1 MSLVAILGWFVQPVT
16 PWWSIAALAAIA
28 SAIFGYRYW
37 SAIGAAFLGGFIL
50 WYFVASQ
57 FDAANESIL
66 SGRIGTMLGGLS
78 ASMVLVATGI
88 IGGIT
93 AGLGGWLGY
102 AAKSLFIGD
111 KA

>member
-1 MSLVAILGWFVQPVT
+1 MSAVAILGWFVQPIT
-16 PWWSIAALAAIA
+16 PWWSIAILAVLAA
-28 SAIFGYRYW
+28 AIFGNRYW

-78 ASMVLVATGI
+78 ASMVLVATGV

-93 AGLGGWLGY
+93 AALGGWLGY
-102 AAKSLFIGD
+102 ALKSLVMGD
-111 KA
+111 K